1 MNENSF
7 SFKERKKSKMKEFY
21 QWEVDD
27 EDNEE
32 RHIIHEWSQNRI
44 KKMHGLRKS
53 YMNFLV
59 YSFNLSTLKSFIENF
74 NFMVILQ
81 NAIAI
86 LAVWLFDKYNIYF
99 NFHIGLFVSPIV
111 FPLAFSINTDF
122 QRREKVLDD
131 LANCKS
137 SAMVL
142 FFCMREWREAAG
154 LDETWLKNIKRKLNS
169 MMFFLREYLLTSKT
183 KRRDII
189 ARLMYE
195 DFSDVSQLIE
205 KVRASKLP
213 ANPSII
219 SRSVHLLNMF
229 TLSFERLR
237 VIREYRSP
245 RSIRSF
251 NKVFIFILPIIL
263 SPYFVYLGRLGVQEI
278 SIGEWGPYYIAIL
291 VATVFGALQG
301 VQDKLDDPFDG
312 MSEDD
317 INLDTIDEW
326 TFNSLQCA
334 AERNYYTIGRFHV
347 NANVE
352 KTTSDK
358 MRSVSI
364 VQMLHNLEQE
374 EKSDS
379 EQDVPNSAR
388 SPFTKRKT
396 AKSVFRRSTKRKRN
410 PVNRS
415 QTHSGADQSRDQRSR
430 FSSSTSQN
438 FAESHPYAEALEN
451 MSGVTRFERK
461 HTVRKAVFRQASQD
475 VHPTQNVEFGEVKQK
490 SISENSLNTLIR
502 KGSNV
507 ALTEH
512 KIGSVSF
519 LPEPQLYTYDQP
531 SPDLKKD
538 SESRLPL
545 LNKKTSKEENINKNE
560 NIFEMKTPLKTNGN
574 RFHQTLVESESESEN
589 EDENLSEIVVVNKQ
603 NEKREE
609 EDGVFS

>member
-1 MNENSF
+1 MNEKSF
-7 SFKERKKSKMKEFY
+7 NFMTERKKSKMKEFY
-21 QWEVDD
+21 RWEEDD
-27 EDNEE
+27 EDNDE
-32 RHIIHEWSQNRI
+32 RHIIHEWSRDRI

-53 YMNFLV
+53 YMSFLV
-59 YSFNLSTLKSFIENF
+59 YSFHLSTLKSFIENF
-74 NFMVILQ
+74 NFMVIFQ
-81 NAIAI
+81 IVIAI
-86 LAVWLFDKYNIYF
+86 LGVWLFDKYDIYF

-137 SAMVL
+137 AAMVL
-142 FFCMREWREAAG
+142 FFCMREWRDCAG
-154 LDETWLKNIKRKLNS
+154 LDETWLKDIKRKMNS
-169 MMFFLREYLLTSKT
+169 MMFNLREYLLTSKT

-189 ARLMYE
+189 ARIMYE

-213 ANPSII
+213 ANPAIV
-219 SRSVHLLNMF
+219 SRSVHLLRMF

-251 NKVFIFILPIIL
+251 NKVLILFLPIIL
-263 SPYFVYLGRLGVQEI
+263 CPYFVYLGRLGKKEI
-278 SIGEWGPYYIAIL
+278 SIGEWGPYYIAVL
-291 VATVFGALQG
+291 VAAVFGALQG

-326 TFNSLQCA
+326 TFNSLHSA
-334 AERNYYTIGRFHV
+334 AERNIYTIGRFHV

-352 KTTSDK
+352 KTDK
-358 MRSVSI
+358 MRSISI
-364 VQMLHNLEQE
+364 VQMLHELEEE

-379 EQDVPNSAR
+379 EQDIPKSTR
-388 SPFTKRKT
+388 SPFAKRKT

-415 QTHSGADQSRDQRSR
+415 QTHSGADQTRFTDPRSR

-438 FAESHPYAEALEN
+438 FTPESHPYATVLEN

-461 HTVRKAVFRQASQD
+461 HTVRKPILRQTSQD
-475 VHPTQNVEFGEVKQK
+475 VQPTQNVELGEAKQK
-490 SISENSLNTLIR
+490 SISETSLNTLIR
-502 KGSNV
+502 KASNV
-507 ALTEH
+507 GLEGH
-512 KIGSVSF
+512 KVGSVTF
-519 LPEPQLYTYDQP
+519 LPEPQLYTYDRP
-531 SPDLKKD
+531 SPDLQKASD
-538 SESRLPL
+538 SRLPL
-545 LNKKTSKEENINKNE
+545 LNKETFEEENVNKKGDF
-560 NIFEMKTPLKTNGN
+560 FEMKTPLKTNGN
-574 RFHQTLVESESESEN
+574 RFQKTLIESESESEA
-589 EDENLSEIVVVNKQ
+589 EDDSLKEIVVANRIK
-603 NEKREE
+603 EE